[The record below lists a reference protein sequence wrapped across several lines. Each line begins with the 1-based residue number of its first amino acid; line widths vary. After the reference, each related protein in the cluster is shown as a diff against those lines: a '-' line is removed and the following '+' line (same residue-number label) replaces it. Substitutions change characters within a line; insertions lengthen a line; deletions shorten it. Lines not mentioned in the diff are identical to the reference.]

1 MQRYVLRWGWGQSTA
16 SSGLPQIN
24 CLHFLTSSDRGGD
37 AHLVH
42 DAPREAAY
50 QGVVLLQIVLHA
62 LYHVAHAQVV
72 AGQACRR
79 TSPPIKLSVVC
90 PGCSGISIVGILCTD
105 GRAWPGDLSYNRT
118 HQQCLGLGAAA
129 SAARQ

>member
-16 SSGLPQIN
+16 SSRLPQMD
-24 CLHFLTSSDRGGD
+24 CLHFLTSSDRGRD

-42 DAPREAAY
+42 DAPSEAAD

-62 LYHVAHAQVV
+62 LYHVAHTQVV
-72 AGQACRR
+72 AGQACTR
-79 TSPPIKLSVVC
+79 TSPPIKLSLVC
-90 PGCSGISIVGILCTD
+90 PGGSGISIVHIPCTD
-105 GRAWPGDLSYNRT
+105 GRAWSGYLSYNRT